1 METKG
6 QRKRAERDTRRDFLF
21 LILKSSRFVQ
31 KKKKKKKN
39 CGRKLSMVKKNA
51 TI

>member
-21 LILKSSRFVQ
+21 LLLKSSCFVQ
-31 KKKKKKKN
+31 KKKKKKK
-39 CGRKLSMVKKNA
+39 KKKIEELWKE
-51 TI
+51 TKYG